1 MKRVPRRTGKFPVSS
16 VTLVG
21 MGEWLRRRALRA
33 LHLEHWW
40 THIEALSARLRRLE
54 EDVEN
59 LQLGKPPFTPRPQT
73 IRAAPPPPPNRKGDA

>member
-1 MKRVPRRTGKFPVSS
+1 MTSGASRDFRRSEAARYSPD
-16 VTLVG
+16 
-21 MGEWLRRRALRA
+21 MGEWLRKRALRA

-59 LQLGKPPFTPRPQT
+59 LQLGKSPFTPRPQT